1 MKCTNTAVGAVFRD
15 DVFTVTIDLK
25 YDGDYSS
32 GNTAPSGSDRDIKQ
46 EDCDAICLI

>member
-1 MKCTNTAVGAVFRD
+1 MKCTNTADGTVFRD

-32 GNTAPSGSDRDIKQ
+32 GNTASEWLRQGHQTGR
-46 EDCDAICLI
+46 L